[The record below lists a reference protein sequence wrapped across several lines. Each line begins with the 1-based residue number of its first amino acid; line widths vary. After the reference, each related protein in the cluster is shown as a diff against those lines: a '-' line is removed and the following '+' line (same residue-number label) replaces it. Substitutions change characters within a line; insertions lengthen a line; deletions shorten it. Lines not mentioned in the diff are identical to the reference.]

1 MSPKKP
7 IQAAG
12 KSYASIREFC
22 KENELDPASV
32 DRLRR
37 KGLSFQEILEYTPSK
52 SGEKTPVVAEG
63 HAFPSILQFCTYY
76 GLNYPSV
83 VRRIRNGEDGDTIL
97 KTLVSVP
104 ARKRAVTTPCVVNGV
119 EYPSMTA
126 AAEALNVPVWKIYAV
141 KNRNSLSASEAVQQ
155 VADMTE
161 VPNEYHGRQKCIVA
175 GKEYA
180 SQRDAVEAYGAKLS
194 TVTTRMQRYGISFE
208 EALLQSK
215 YERIR
220 IAGNKSMAWDFSV
233 VDIGQRVTEKSL
245 PQDSKAAQVGAIL
258 EKFDYEPR
266 FYRNISHKE
275 SWIGHINPLMRLS
288 EEPLDIYIL
297 CDETSMAKDVEIVAI
312 NLYTLSEN
320 DAEERASVL
329 EKINESNGKY
339 CGGAVWI
346 KNNTVYASASY
357 ISKSRSIVQATFMKT
372 MYRLLGTA
380 ESTRQALRNMEKVSV
395 LV

>member
-1 MSPKKP
+1 MGTKKP
-7 IQAAG
+7 IQTAE
-12 KSYASIREFC
+12 KTYDSIHEFC
-22 KENELDPASV
+22 EEHGLSPATV
-32 DRLRR
+32 DRLR
-37 KGLSFQEILEYTPSK
+37 KQGMSYEEIIEHKPKKLSERV
-52 SGEKTPVVAEG
+52 PVVAEG
-63 HAFPSILQFCTYY
+63 HTFPSILQFCAYY
-76 GLNYPSV
+76 GLKYPSV
-83 VRRIRNGEDGDTIL
+83 VRRIKKGEDGDTIL
-97 KTLVSVP
+97 KTLMSVS
-104 ARKRAVTTPCVVNGV
+104 AMKRAATTPCVVNGV

-126 AAEALNVPVWKIYAV
+126 AAEALNVPVWRVYAV
-141 KNRNSLSASEAVQQ
+141 KNSSTVSPSEAVQRA
-155 VADMTE
+155 VDMIDL
-161 VPNEYHGRQKCIVA
+161 PDEYSGRPKCVVA
-175 GKEYA
+175 GKEYP
-180 SQRDAVEAYGAKLS
+180 SQRAAVEAYGTKLS

-208 EALLQSK
+208 EAVLQSK

-220 IAGNKSMAWDFSV
+220 IVGNKSMAWDFSV

-245 PQDSKAAQVGAIL
+245 PQDSKAAQIGAIL

-266 FYRNISHKE
+266 FYRNISRKE

-297 CDETSMAKDVEIVAI
+297 CDETSMAKDVEIVAV
-312 NLYTLSEN
+312 NLYTLNEN
-320 DAEERASVL
+320 DVEERASVL
-329 EKINESNGKY
+329 EKVNESNGKY

-346 KNNTVYASASY
+346 RNNTVCASASY